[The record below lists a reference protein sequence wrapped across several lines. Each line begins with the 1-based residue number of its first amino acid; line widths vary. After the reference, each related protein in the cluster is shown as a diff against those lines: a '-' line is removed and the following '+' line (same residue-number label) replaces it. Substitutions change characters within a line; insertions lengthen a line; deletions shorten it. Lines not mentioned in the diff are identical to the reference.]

1 MLLLSLDTGL
11 HLATFLLGALWLATA
26 VHTSPAP
33 AGKFC
38 VGEDD
43 VSDHDVAFV
52 GDYTGPLR
60 PQIHYS
66 PPKGFMN
73 DPNGM
78 FRDDDGIWHYYYQY
92 KHTQLKPS
100 VSYWGHAT
108 SPDLYHW
115 TNQPIALFSPAHNLF
130 VLSGSAVVDVDNT
143 SGFFPNQTNGV
154 VAIYTLA
161 EFNSGVGGP
170 EQQEIAY
177 SHDGGYHFTRYEGN
191 PVIPSNSTQFRD
203 PKVIWYEDHWVLAV
217 AYADDFAAAIGFYT
231 SPNLIDWTH
240 ASNFT
245 GTGTLGA
252 QWETPNLVRMPYYN
266 RRGEREEDMWLLLIG
281 INPGAPTVGSGGAYF
296 LGSFNGT
303 HFTAVDHVARLLD
316 FGKDN
321 YAGQYFYQLSD
332 DDEPVFMTW
341 ASNWQYTMVT
351 PTAHEDWRSVT
362 ALPRRTY
369 LTRDAVDWKLVS
381 VPYDMSPVMGE
392 TLLEESA
399 GNETITMDFS
409 EVESNAVYWEVNVT
423 GIPKIG
429 VPKTALLHFT
439 FENPES
445 GDYIRGGHYFGGY
458 KEFYLDRGGAQGF
471 DNVFFTDKFATNSYA
486 TDGKWCMSGVFD
498 RSIVEIFLNG
508 GIDSITSIFFPRE
521 PLTVMTIV
529 LTDIP
534 QSMEVSIRVSALESS
549 WAEMATSDGLVWGN
563 QTVS

>member
-1 MLLLSLDTGL
+1 MLLLSLGTGL
-11 HLATFLLGALWLATA
+11 HLATFLLGALWLASA

-33 AGKFC
+33 AGEFC
-38 VGEDD
+38 VGEGPISDD
-43 VSDHDVAFV
+43 EVAKV

-78 FRDDDGIWHYYYQY
+78 FRDDNGIWHYYYQY

-100 VSYWGHAT
+100 ASYWGHAT

-115 TNQPIALFSPAHNLF
+115 TNQPVALFSPAHNLF
-130 VLSGSAVVDVDNT
+130 VLSGSAVVDVNNT
-143 SGFFPNQTNGV
+143 SGFFPNQTNGEV
-154 VAIYTLA
+154 FIYTLA
-161 EFNSGVGGP
+161 EFNDGVGGP

-191 PVIPSNSTQFRD
+191 PVIPSVTQ
-203 PKVIWYEDHWVLAV
+203 KSY
-217 AYADDFAAAIGFYT
+217 AIGFYT

-245 GTGTLGA
+245 GAALLGA

-281 INPGAPTVGSGGAYF
+281 INPGAPMVGSGAKYF

-303 HFTAVDHVARLLD
+303 HFTAVDQATRLLD

-321 YAGQYFYQLSD
+321 YAGQYFYQQSD

-351 PTAHEDWRSVT
+351 PTDHEEWRSVT

-369 LTRDAVDWKLVS
+369 LTKDAVDWKLVS

-392 TLLEESA
+392 TLLEECA
-399 GNETITMDFS
+399 GNETITLDFS

-423 GIPKIG
+423 GIPKIS
-429 VPKTALLHFT
+429 VPKTALLNFT
-439 FENPES
+439 FENPDS

-458 KEFYLDRGGAQGF
+458 KEFYLDRGGAQAF
-471 DNVFFTDKFATNSYA
+471 DNVFFTDNFATNSYS
-486 TDGKWCMSGVFD
+486 TDGKWSMSGVFD

-508 GIDSITSIFFPRE
+508 GIDSITSIFFPKE

-529 LTDIP
+529 LTDLP
-534 QSMEVSIRVSALESS
+534 RSMQVSIRVSALESS
-549 WAEMATSDGLVWGN
+549 WARMAESDGLVWGN